1 MSRKRVPG
9 AARAETGEDRCRLQ
23 EPGKQAQPHEVPGR
37 SAGQG
42 SVSLHVT
49 ETGSWPSLETS
60 GGPCRCSGSRSG
72 VGRGEARTRGGAAGR
87 GGRQAGAALTLR
99 AFSMLTSQ
107 PSKRR
112 TWAIRTSWS
121 ATAWYERSSPARKA
135 SHCRPPSCHSVMNVP
150 AGRDRRGQAFPPT
163 PRPAVRSPGPAA
175 AASLRPANPSGLQT
189 LGWES
194 DTLGPSRGRQQAG
207 EGPGCRRTLKK
218 HGCTQGWATTA
229 CFYKRFYWN
238 AAAHFLACHPW
249 RLLPHEWSQQ

>member
-23 EPGKQAQPHEVPGR
+23 EPGKQAQPREVPGR

-150 AGRDRRGQAFPPT
+150 AGQGTGEVRPSPRLGRPCAARVLQRRHHCGI
-163 PRPAVRSPGPAA
+163 AA
-175 AASLRPANPSGLQT
+175 ACEPIRPSNPRLGIRHPGAQPRASASRRRAWVPADAQEAWLCPGLGHHR
-189 LGWES
+189 L
-194 DTLGPSRGRQQAG
+194 
-207 EGPGCRRTLKK
+207 
-218 HGCTQGWATTA
+218 
-229 CFYKRFYWN
+229 
-238 AAAHFLACHPW
+238 FL
-249 RLLPHEWSQQ
+249 

>member
-23 EPGKQAQPHEVPGR
+23 EPGKQAQPREVPGR

-60 GGPCRCSGSRSG
+60 GGPCCCSGSHSG

-87 GGRQAGAALTLR
+87 GGCQAGAALTLR

-150 AGRDRRGQAFPPT
+150 AGQGTGEVRPSPPPPGRPCAARVLQRRHRCGLRTHQAFKP
-163 PRPAVRSPGPAA
+163 
-175 AASLRPANPSGLQT
+175 
-189 LGWES
+189 
-194 DTLGPSRGRQQAG
+194 
-207 EGPGCRRTLKK
+207 
-218 HGCTQGWATTA
+218 
-229 CFYKRFYWN
+229 
-238 AAAHFLACHPW
+238 
-249 RLLPHEWSQQ
+249 